1 MKVNGAGCTG
11 RTAEPFG
18 FATAKRTKSELLI
31 LADAGHQL
39 GDTSERGVTQG
50 LSLMVNYR
58 YDLRDIERIHEAYVN
73 RGSIAASKS
82 VRAALLAPEKQR
94 ALVPVQE

>member
-1 MKVNGAGCTG
+1 
-11 RTAEPFG
+11 
-18 FATAKRTKSELLI
+18 
-31 LADAGHQL
+31 
-39 GDTSERGVTQG
+39 
-50 LSLMVNYR
+50 MVNYR